1 MLKLVAPDGV
11 LFVINDTEPGQ
22 ADAAAL
28 AKRRADLPPLKNVN
42 QLLGWLPGPHG
53 DRGMANDWQPLHK
66 VKWAERDG
74 EYIPLV
80 GSAANALKIFN
91 RHCGT
96 SHIMSSSFR
105 NLLSGCRT
113 FDGGWTKMPDGQMP
127 AAALSLADGSSL
139 VGLRRARSRAQ
150 VRAAIAALNP
160 TPMLVEG
167 TYGQPAAEGL
177 AAQHVRV
184 RAFEHTPVHLHALET
199 HAEIARERAPPP
211 TLTPAPPLV
220 QICAQAAPSLAVAG
234 AGGLAAQQVRVRAFK
249 HGPVH
254 LHALETRAK
263 IARESAPPPTLTPA
277 PPPPG

>member
-96 SHIMSSSFR
+96 SHIMNSSFR
-105 NLLSGCRT
+105 NMLSGCRP
-113 FDGGWTKMPDGQMP
+113 FEGGWVKMPSGQTP
-127 AAALSLADGSSL
+127 AAAVGLTDGCSL

-150 VRAAIAALNP
+150 ARVANAALSP
-160 TPMLVEG
+160 TPMMVEVADG
-167 TYGQPAAEGL
+167 PHAAGAHNQQARDGEFEQMSSPSEYL
-177 AAQHVRV
+177 PVRIG
-184 RAFEHTPVHLHALET
+184 RAFR
-199 HAEIARERAPPP
+199 IAPCGE
-211 TLTPAPPLV
+211 L
-220 QICAQAAPSLAVAG
+220 
-234 AGGLAAQQVRVRAFK
+234 
-249 HGPVH
+249 
-254 LHALETRAK
+254 
-263 IARESAPPPTLTPA
+263 
-277 PPPPG
+277 

>member
-1 MLKLVAPDGV
+1 MEEGCKCIFCWSFASGVSPKARLVRGVSPKASRSRVGARLVVAPDGV

-96 SHIMSSSFR
+96 SHIMNSSFR
-105 NLLSGCRT
+105 NMLSGCRP
-113 FDGGWTKMPDGQMP
+113 FEGGWVKMPSGQTP
-127 AAALSLADGSSL
+127 AAAG
-139 VGLRRARSRAQ
+139 RS
-150 VRAAIAALNP
+150 
-160 TPMLVEG
+160 
-167 TYGQPAAEGL
+167 
-177 AAQHVRV
+177 
-184 RAFEHTPVHLHALET
+184 
-199 HAEIARERAPPP
+199 
-211 TLTPAPPLV
+211 
-220 QICAQAAPSLAVAG
+220 
-234 AGGLAAQQVRVRAFK
+234 
-249 HGPVH
+249 HGW
-254 LHALETRAK
+254 L
-263 IARESAPPPTLTPA
+263 
-277 PPPPG
+277 

>member
-1 MLKLVAPDGV
+1 MPKLVAPNGIIY
-11 LFVINDTEPGQ
+11 VINDTRPDQ
-22 ADAAAL
+22 PDLTAL
-28 AKRRADLPPLKNVN
+28 AERRRDLPPKKNLH
-42 QLLGWLPGPHG
+42 QLFRWTPGPHSG
-53 DRGMANDWQPLHK
+53 RGKADNWQLLDN
-66 VKWAERDG
+66 VKWAEKNG
-74 EYIPLV
+74 EYIPLI
-80 GSAANALKIFN
+80 GSSSNALTIFN
-91 RHCGT
+91 KHCGT
-96 SHIMSSSFR
+96 SHILNDSFR
-105 NLLSGCRT
+105 KLLTGQREL
-113 FDGGWTKMPDGQMP
+113 GGWKKMPDGQMP

-139 VGLRRARSRAQ
+139 VGLRQARSLAQ
-150 VRAAIAALNP
+150 ARAANAALNP

>member
-1 MLKLVAPDGV
+1 M

-167 TYGQPAAEGL
+167 AHGQ
-177 AAQHVRV
+177 
-184 RAFEHTPVHLHALET
+184 HA
-199 HAEIARERAPPP
+199 
-211 TLTPAPPLV
+211 
-220 QICAQAAPSLAVAG
+220 
-234 AGGLAAQQVRVRAFK
+234 AGGLAVPSRCGQARDGEFEQMSSPSEYLPVRIGRAFRIAPC
-249 HGPVH
+249 GE
-254 LHALETRAK
+254 LWAK
-263 IARESAPPPTLTPA
+263 EFGGGADMCAQNLPRNWPPTPLYCSKNSLR
-277 PPPPG
+277 GLEEKVFHCKGGRRKF